1 MINEIGFKGQFV
13 ITVKDKVTGKIT
25 EETINNRIMNVA
37 LNKFIEVLEGN
48 APDLEIKYLAVG
60 TGNAAITDTDTQ
72 LSSEIFRT
80 EPVIDTTRIATG
92 QSETEFTLLD
102 SEAVAQIE
110 EIGIFCGST
119 AGAGANTGTLLSRIL
134 WSKNKTNSE
143 EITIKRTDKVVRA

>member
-1 MINEIGFKGQFV
+1 MINEIGYKGQFV
-13 ITVKDKVTGKIT
+13 IKVKNKIT
-25 EETINNRIMNVA
+25 GETTEEIINNRIMNAA
-37 LNKFIEVLEGN
+37 LNKLVEVLEGN

-60 TGNAAITDTDTQ
+60 TGNTAITDTDTQ
-72 LSSEIFRT
+72 LATEIFRT
-80 EPVIDTTRIATG
+80 EPVVDTTRTATG
-92 QSETEFTLLD
+92 QAETEFVLLD

-143 EITIKRTDKVVRA
+143 EISIKRVDRMVRA